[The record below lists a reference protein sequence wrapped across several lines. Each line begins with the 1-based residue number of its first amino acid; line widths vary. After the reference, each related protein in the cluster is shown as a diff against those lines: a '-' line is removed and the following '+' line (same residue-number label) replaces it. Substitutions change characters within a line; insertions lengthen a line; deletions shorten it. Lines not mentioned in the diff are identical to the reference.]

1 MVQLTKTADKQLKR
15 LQRAGT
21 DVAERIKGAIRTLA
35 LEPTGGKRLTGNLKG
50 KWSYRAGR
58 SYRIIYVI
66 RGGDVFILTITPRR
80 DAYR

>member
-15 LQRAGT
+15 LHRAGA
-21 DVAERIKGAIRTLA
+21 DVAERIKGAIRALA
-35 LEPTGGKRLTGNLKG
+35 LEPTGGKRLTGNYNG

-66 RGGDVFILTITPRR
+66 RGGDVVILTITPRR

>member
-21 DVAERIKGAIRTLA
+21 EVAERIKGAIRTLA

-66 RGGDVFILTITPRR
+66 RGGDVSMLTITPRR